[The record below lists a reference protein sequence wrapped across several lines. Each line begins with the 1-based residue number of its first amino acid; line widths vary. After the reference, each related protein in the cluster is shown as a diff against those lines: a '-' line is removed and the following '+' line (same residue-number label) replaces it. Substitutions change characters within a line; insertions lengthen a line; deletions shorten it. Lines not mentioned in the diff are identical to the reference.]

1 MWEMRTEQV
10 LSVLT
15 QLSLLYFWDQNLFVI
30 RFACSTVI
38 LHFARTV

>member
-30 RFACSTVI
+30 RLG
-38 LHFARTV
+38 LHVAR